1 MSNIKEIWNNNVTTM
16 YDALSER
23 IYESVEDDAWYNV
36 RFAID
41 ATVSDTIWSN
51 VENSIASAIYEY
63 EY

>member
-1 MSNIKEIWNNNVTTM
+1 MSDIKEIWNNCVTTM

-23 IYESVEDDAWYNV
+23 VYESVEDDAWYNV

-41 ATVSDTIWSN
+41 STVSDTIWSS
-51 VENSIASAIYEY
+51 VENTVASTIYEY

>member
-1 MSNIKEIWNNNVTTM
+1 MSDIKEIWNNCVTTM

-23 IYESVEDDAWYNV
+23 VYESVEDDAWYNV

-41 ATVSDTIWSN
+41 STVYTIWSS